1 MPQGT
6 GVPGA
11 HAKMPSKK
19 SKSSP
24 VMTRIKAAVILIAG
38 VIILVL
44 GIGMWQSPE
53 VNWAGFMG
61 AWGSLGDEFG
71 RLRHDPFAVL
81 GILVII
87 VGVIIS
93 YTALKRLIR
102 GKSE

>member
-1 MPQGT
+1 
-6 GVPGA
+6 
-11 HAKMPSKK
+11 
-19 SKSSP
+19 
-24 VMTRIKAAVILIAG
+24 
-38 VIILVL
+38 
-44 GIGMWQSPE
+44 
-53 VNWAGFMG
+53 MG

-71 RLRHDPFAVL
+71 RLRHDPFAIL

>member
-1 MPQGT
+1 
-6 GVPGA
+6 
-11 HAKMPSKK
+11 MPSKK
-19 SKSSP
+19 SKSS
-24 VMTRIKAAVILIAG
+24 VATRIKAAVILIAG

-53 VNWAGFMG
+53 VDWAGFMG
-61 AWGSLGDEFG
+61 AWGSLGDEFT

-87 VGVIIS
+87 VGVIIA
-93 YTALKRLIR
+93 YTGIKRLIR